1 MLKLKFWCSLY
12 YASKPMESHYKQLWL
27 KEKQRRDEVMNLYK
41 RSLEFQSKMIDAINV
56 LNAELKQEKNRSIF
70 NRICC
75 SYRRH

>member
-1 MLKLKFWCSLY
+1 
-12 YASKPMESHYKQLWL
+12 MESHYKELWL
-27 KEKQRRDEVMNLYK
+27 KEKKRRDEVMNLYK

-56 LNAELKQEKNRSIF
+56 LNAQLNQEKNRSIF